1 MRQVVVALSEGL
13 FRVVLVYELTDGVL
27 KVEDVLA
34 LGFLVEGEA
43 SEVSELWVVADWLH
57 IVEIFFYYGLF
68 LRNLSFK
75 AKNRVHSI
83 Q

>member
-1 MRQVVVALSEGL
+1 MRQVIVALSEGL

-34 LGFLVEGEA
+34 LRFLVEGEA
-43 SEVSELWVVADWLH
+43 SEVSELRVVADWLH
-57 IVEIFFYYGLF
+57 IVEIFFYYELF
-68 LRNLSFK
+68 LRNFSFEV
-75 AKNRVHSI
+75 KNRIHSI